1 MHFFYCMI
9 LSVLLTLQSLRTSS
23 QLSSYNRLLYYK
35 LKFIIGDFVM
45 GAAGNKK
52 PKKPGKKH
60 GPSYM
65 EEEHEVP
72 LKSSKKKA
80 N

>member
-1 MHFFYCMI
+1 
-9 LSVLLTLQSLRTSS
+9 
-23 QLSSYNRLLYYK
+23 
-35 LKFIIGDFVM
+35 M

-65 EEEHEVP
+65 EEDHEVP
-72 LKSSKKKA
+72 LKSVKKKTGK
-80 N
+80 

>member
-1 MHFFYCMI
+1 
-9 LSVLLTLQSLRTSS
+9 
-23 QLSSYNRLLYYK
+23 
-35 LKFIIGDFVM
+35 M

-65 EEEHEVP
+65 EEEHDVP
-72 LKSSKKKA
+72 LKSLQPKIRKQSQWQSQLQ
-80 N
+80 

>member
-1 MHFFYCMI
+1 MPTIVLAIFPLYLPVFKTNCFICVI
-9 LSVLLTLQSLRTSS
+9 L
-23 QLSSYNRLLYYK
+23 
-35 LKFIIGDFVM
+35 IIGDFAM

-65 EEEHEVP
+65 EEEHDVP
-72 LKSSKKKA
+72 LKSLQKKTK
-80 N
+80 

>member
-1 MHFFYCMI
+1 
-9 LSVLLTLQSLRTSS
+9 
-23 QLSSYNRLLYYK
+23 
-35 LKFIIGDFVM
+35 M

-72 LKSSKKKA
+72 LKSIKKKM
-80 N
+80 NGK

>member
-1 MHFFYCMI
+1 M
-9 LSVLLTLQSLRTSS
+9 SS
-23 QLSSYNRLLYYK
+23 QLSSYNRLLFIFIICVI
-35 LKFIIGDFVM
+35 LIIGDFAM

-65 EEEHEVP
+65 EEEHDVP
-72 LKSSKKKA
+72 LKSFQKKTK
-80 N
+80 

>member
-1 MHFFYCMI
+1 
-9 LSVLLTLQSLRTSS
+9 
-23 QLSSYNRLLYYK
+23 
-35 LKFIIGDFVM
+35 M

-60 GPSYM
+60 GPAYM
-65 EEEHEVP
+65 TEEHEVP
-72 LKSSKKKA
+72 LKSTNKKKA

>member
-1 MHFFYCMI
+1 M
-9 LSVLLTLQSLRTSS
+9 SS
-23 QLSSYNRLLYYK
+23 QLSSYNRLLFIFIICVI
-35 LKFIIGDFVM
+35 LIIGDFAM

-65 EEEHEVP
+65 EQEHDVP
-72 LKSSKKKA
+72 
-80 N
+80 

>member
-1 MHFFYCMI
+1 
-9 LSVLLTLQSLRTSS
+9 
-23 QLSSYNRLLYYK
+23 
-35 LKFIIGDFVM
+35 M

-65 EEEHEVP
+65 EEEHDVP
-72 LKSSKKKA
+72 LKSTKKKI
-80 N
+80 NWLKVKDWKPRLMTCISNPYLFLDQDSDS

>member
-1 MHFFYCMI
+1 
-9 LSVLLTLQSLRTSS
+9 
-23 QLSSYNRLLYYK
+23 
-35 LKFIIGDFVM
+35 M

-72 LKSSKKKA
+72 LKNTKKKT
-80 N
+80 NGK